1 MCIDTERFER
11 ARGRV
16 IGIERQRLGI
26 GTLSE
31 KTVHAVL
38 KNYYAPDED
47 MHEMPLYPVTIV
59 YPIPHVKWLHWMDE
73 ETGEISPGRK
83 SPKKGNAYQA
93 FIELYKIRPFLK
105 DPNLRL
111 RLDLIDMEEYRLLN
125 GWSRDK
131 KKGSDRFDRI
141 PLTFVE
147 EVRVDR
153 REDYMQ
159 FIPYEIPEE
168 FTAKDFAACAK
179 IPVRLAQTVL
189 LILTDLLIVE
199 RIGKQGRSYLYR
211 ICEIE

>member
-1 MCIDTERFER
+1 
-11 ARGRV
+11 
-16 IGIERQRLGI
+16 
-26 GTLSE
+26 
-31 KTVHAVL
+31 
-38 KNYYAPDED
+38 
-47 MHEMPLYPVTIV
+47 
-59 YPIPHVKWLHWMDE
+59 MDE
-73 ETGEISPGRK
+73 ETGRSLLANRPRR
-83 SPKKGNAYQA
+83 NAYQA

-179 IPVRLAQTVL
+179 IPGALADGAL
-189 LILTDLLIVE
+189 LLTDLLIVE